1 MGSTIKV
8 GPYLDNFNV
17 VLEEEAVGH
26 GGHPEVVNLVSP
38 GAALP
43 HLGAHHAVRVN
54 HLHGTEIK
62 IPIQTRNEE
71 LRLTGTNLGECSV
84 CREKSEVN

>member
-26 GGHPEVVNLVSP
+26 GGHPEVVYLVSP

-43 HLGAHHAVRVN
+43 HLGAHHAVRVD
-54 HLHGTEIK
+54 HLHRTEIK
-62 IPIQTRNEE
+62 IPIQTRN
-71 LRLTGTNLGECSV
+71 
-84 CREKSEVN
+84 

>member
-26 GGHPEVVNLVSP
+26 GGHPEVVDLVSP

-43 HLGAHHAVRVN
+43 HLGAHHAVRVD
-54 HLHGTEIK
+54 HLHGADIR
-62 IPIQTRNEE
+62 IPIQARNINQ
-71 LRLTGTNLGECSV
+71 TDTNLGECSV
-84 CREKSEVN
+84 SREKSEVN